1 MKNFQNKKYFQYQPY
16 YKGTLH
22 TINNS
27 STVNNIYT
35 NTSRNKII
43 RLNSANNSLVKIKI
57 YPKINL
63 NIKRRKITIHSITIF

>member
-43 RLNSANNSLVKIKI
+43 RLNSAKKQVNFGQNPNPKFFNSTKK
-57 YPKINL
+57 
-63 NIKRRKITIHSITIF
+63 

>member
-1 MKNFQNKKYFQYQPY
+1 MKNFQNKKYFQYQPF

-43 RLNSANNSLVKIKI
+43 RLNSANNSLVKNK
-57 YPKINL
+57 NL
-63 NIKRRKITIHSITIF
+63 SQDKLKYQRAKNYHS